1 MTSVY
6 SLVQA
11 LYLIYS
17 DAYLNLWVVSGK
29 LMASYAPAAFSGDIT
44 QSAIFFI
51 FFTMIQ
57 AALAV
62 PTSLYENFVL
72 EEKFGFNKLTIRTF
86 IADFFKGQAL
96 VIGIGA
102 PVIGAILAI
111 IDWAGNDFYIYVWAF
126 NIALQLFMI
135 TIHPIVILPL
145 FNKLS
150 PLEDG
155 PLKEKVEALSRRLR
169 FPLTNLFVIDGSKR
183 SAHSNAYFFGLPWKK
198 HIVIY
203 DTLIEK
209 SETAEIEAVLGH
221 ELGHWSL
228 SHTVKLFG
236 VSQVT
241 SISASP
247 RISSSSRSRPGSFIP
262 SMCSPCSRFLY
273 TTLRCTKPLASTNSI
288 PYLSA

>member
-1 MTSVY
+1 MTSIY

-17 DAYLNLWVVSGK
+17 DAYLHLWVVSGK
-29 LMASYAPAAFSGDIT
+29 IMASYAPASFSGDIT

-57 AALAV
+57 AVLAV
-62 PTSLYENFVL
+62 PTSLFENFVL

-86 IADFFKGQAL
+86 VADFFKGQAL
-96 VIGIGA
+96 VICIGA

-155 PLKEKVEALSRRLR
+155 PLKEKVEALSRRLQ

-228 SHTVKLFG
+228 SHTIKLFG
-236 VSQVT
+236 VSQVM
-241 SISASP
+241 SHNWPFPLA
-247 RISSSSRSRPGSFIP
+247 RSSSR
-262 SMCSPCSRFLY
+262 
-273 TTLRCTKPLASTNSI
+273 
-288 PYLSA
+288 